1 MKIKETKNIS
11 ITKNRKI
18 NVMIILKGIGTSS
31 YIGVGAVK
39 KVETH
44 EDLMGIRDG
53 EIVVV
58 SRASRDMLSHLKKA
72 GGVVTDYGGITSHV
86 AIVLREMAVPCIV
99 GTGKGTDVLENG
111 MVVTLDGKTGNIY
124 RGFMEREEE
133 REIFEIYNPS
143 TSIKV
148 NLNVP
153 EIAEKVAPFADGVGS
168 IRIENMVVRT
178 GKHPLMLL
186 NEEKLTDVIV
196 EGLKKIV
203 DAFYPKPVWFRTFD
217 IPTDELKRLEG
228 GDVEPDERN
237 PLLGIRGIHKDLK
250 NMDILKAEFMAIKKL
265 LDEGYTNLG
274 VKIPF
279 LRDISEYTLS
289 KQVMREVGLR
299 PHKDLDFGASIETPS
314 AVFTFD
320 ELVREGLDF
329 VTLGMSDLTMCAV
342 AADRRG
348 VKVAKHF
355 NLMHPGVLKMVELV
369 IKKCNEYGIESCIC
383 GHAASDEKIVRKLV
397 EFGIDSISTN
407 PDQILKIRR
416 VVYNAENGRIMK
428 GFGGI

>member
-18 NVMIILKGIGTSS
+18 NVMIILKGVGTSS

-44 EDLMGIRDG
+44 EDLMDVHGG

-99 GTGKGTDVLENG
+99 GTGRGTDVLEDG
-111 MVVTLDGKTGNIY
+111 MLITVDGKTGNIY
-124 RGFMEREEE
+124 RGFMEREKEKE
-133 REIFEIYNPS
+133 FFEIYNPS

-168 IRIENMVVRT
+168 IRIENMVLRT
-178 GKHPLMLL
+178 GKHPLTLL
-186 NEEKLTDVIV
+186 NDGRLTDVIV
-196 EGLKKIV
+196 EGLKKIA

-250 NMDILKAEFMAIKKL
+250 NIEILKAEFQAIKKL
-265 LDEGYTNLG
+265 LDEGYNNLG

-279 LRDISEYTLS
+279 LRDVSEYTRS
-289 KQVMREVGLR
+289 KQVMQEVGLC

-329 VTLGMSDLTMCAV
+329 VTLGMSDLTMCALAV
-342 AADRRG
+342 DRRG

-369 IKKCNEYGIESCIC
+369 IRKCNEKGIESCIC
-383 GHAASDEKIVRKLV
+383 GHAASDEKIVRKLI
-397 EFGIDSISTN
+397 EFGISSISTN

-416 VVYNAENGRIMK
+416 TVYNAENGRIMR